1 MEPRR
6 RLAAGWPAAIHDA
19 KMGLQGSA
27 EGRSGLCP
35 PRPRIWLPGLPD
47 HAPPRKLSRE
57 SRAIHFCF
65 ALLVC
70 WALSSSSFAASSEP
84 PTGPAPTQ
92 VYAFHVNADGLLLN
106 KAGKPVAVADVP
118 AYLKSLQIPT
128 ITVVALWI
136 DGPDAAKKLG
146 PTIQAFGGSFTK
158 IIVKQWAPSD
168 RTGLLEFPNPAET
181 VSR

>member
-1 MEPRR
+1 
-6 RLAAGWPAAIHDA
+6 
-19 KMGLQGSA
+19 
-27 EGRSGLCP
+27 
-35 PRPRIWLPGLPD
+35 
-47 HAPPRKLSRE
+47 
-57 SRAIHFCF
+57 
-65 ALLVC
+65 
-70 WALSSSSFAASSEP
+70 
-84 PTGPAPTQ
+84 
-92 VYAFHVNADGLLLN
+92 LLLN

-168 RTGLLEFPNPAET
+168 RTGLLESPNPAET